1 MNTQKTVFQ
10 KLSQVEKVEDK
21 VELSEE
27 QRVEFAL
34 ADYDAALDL
43 IVAESAKIKKQIG
56 KLGSVANDLQQLNK
70 IAGQASVDAGNVL
83 SKAEAQLKQDLK
95 AARDLGVDDSPI
107 KKKFQFLKQQEAEL
121 QKLANRMTQ
130 AASAALKAIQ

>member
-1 MNTQKTVFQ
+1 MNTQKSVF
-10 KLSQVEKVEDK
+10 KKIAKINEPKT
-21 VELSEE
+21 ELSEE
-27 QRVEFAL
+27 RVEFAL
-34 ADYDAALDL
+34 QDYDAALDL

-56 KLGSVANDLQQLNK
+56 KLGTVANDLQQLNK
-70 IAGQASVDAGNVL
+70 IAGQASIDAGNAL

-121 QKLANRMTQ
+121 QKLAQRMTQ
-130 AASAALKAIQ
+130 AASGALKAISA